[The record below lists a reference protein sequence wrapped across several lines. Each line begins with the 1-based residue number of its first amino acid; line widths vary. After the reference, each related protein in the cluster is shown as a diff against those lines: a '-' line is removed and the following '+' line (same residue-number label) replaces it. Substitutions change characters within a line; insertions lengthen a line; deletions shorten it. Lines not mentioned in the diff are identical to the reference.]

1 MIALSGWK
9 FDVHGLAQ
17 VEAVAW
23 SQASQDEL
31 SPTTGEPLNQ
41 TRFMIRR
48 ARLRA
53 HGERGAW
60 AAVVEFDGNTVQGTA
75 SARLL
80 ASNIQWTLPQRAAP
94 AADAAPLVRITAGL
108 LRTPFG
114 AEVPLPDQAK
124 ILLEAPTVSRA
135 LFPGFFDAGVMADGG
150 WRHVRWSLAIMN
162 GAPVGDAQFKGRD
175 PSQHYDVVAHVGG
188 ETETVPQLR
197 FSGGVSVLQGRGL
210 SPGTPP
216 TKDALQW
223 VDGNNDGIVQTT
235 ELQVIPGG
243 PGRPSATFARRA
255 VGVNAAVQW
264 CLCRLGQ
271 GSAFAEITLAQNLD
285 RGIEYAD
292 PVAAGRNLRELGGYV
307 GVVQQLGSVMMI
319 GARYDRYQPDR
330 DRNSVLGTN
339 RVLVNPTYAT
349 LSVLLAAHVSE
360 LRITAQYDHERN
372 PLGRADNGSV
382 TTRADDRLTLRAQV
396 GF

>member
-1 MIALSGWK
+1 ML
-9 FDVHGLAQ
+9 HGLAQ
-17 VEAVAW
+17 VESVAW

-60 AAVVEFDGNTVQGTA
+60 AAMVEFDGNTVQGTA

-80 ASNIQWTLPQRAAP
+80 ASNIQWTLPQRGPRAENTV
-94 AADAAPLVRITAGL
+94 PLLRITAGL

-114 AEVPLPDQAK
+114 AEVPLPDHDK

-150 WRHVRWSLAIMN
+150 WRQVRWSLAIMN
-162 GAPVGDAQFKGRD
+162 GAPVADAQFKGRD
-175 PSQHYDVVAHVGG
+175 PSQHYDIVAHVGG
-188 ETETVPQLR
+188 EAETAPQLR

-255 VGVNAAVQW
+255 VGLNAAVHW

-285 RGIEYAD
+285 RGVEYAD
-292 PVAAGRNLRELGGYV
+292 PIAAGRNLRELGGYV
-307 GVVQQLGSVMMI
+307 GVVQQLGSVLMV

-330 DRNSVLGTN
+330 DRNSVLGAN

-349 LSVLLAAHVSE
+349 LSVLLAAQIGEVR
-360 LRITAQYDHERN
+360 LTAQYDHERN
-372 PLGRADNGSV
+372 PLGRADDGSV
-382 TTRADDRLTLRAQV
+382 TTRADDRLTLRAQA